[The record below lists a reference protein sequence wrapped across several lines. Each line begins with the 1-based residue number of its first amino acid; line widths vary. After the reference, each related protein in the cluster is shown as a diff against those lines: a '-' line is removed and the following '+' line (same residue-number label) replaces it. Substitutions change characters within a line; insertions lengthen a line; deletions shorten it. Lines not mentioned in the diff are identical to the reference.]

1 MTTSVRNNPRTIFG
15 WAMYDWANSAY
26 ITAGSLVFAILFSE
40 VIFPSDGLT
49 IGGTTIG
56 AEAFFG
62 IIVGVGALLLFLA
75 MPVLGAVADYTDAKK
90 KLLRFFAYTGAAFAV
105 LTALPGEGDLLLAA
119 VLALGAQ
126 IGFAA
131 GNVMYDGFLPEI
143 TTPETV
149 DKVSAKGFAYGYA
162 GGGLHLILSVALL
175 LFADQLGLAEG
186 TAQRIVIVSAG
197 IWWAAFAT
205 FAFSRLHED
214 GTGQALP
221 DTADD
226 GVSRRLPTRAGGRLL
241 AYARLGFQRT
251 WRTARNLVNY
261 KQLALFLLAF
271 LFYNDGVA
279 TAIRITPVYATE
291 TLQLS
296 AELIAGAFVVIQ
308 LVALVGALLFGW
320 LAGVLGTKRAIMLSI
335 AGWALVAISAFLLPA
350 EEPVGFLAVGA
361 LAGLV
366 LGGVQ
371 ALSRSLY
378 ASMIPADSSA
388 EFFGFYSVFSKF
400 SAIFGPLLFAAV
412 GIATGSSRL
421 AILFLVLF
429 FILGAILLSRVD
441 VEAGRAAKD
450 KPRPVAA

>member
-1 MTTSVRNNPRTIFG
+1 MTTPVRNNPRTIFG

-40 VIFPSDGLT
+40 VIFPEDGLT

-90 KLLRFFAYTGAAFAV
+90 KLLRFFAYAGAAFAV
-105 LTALPGEGDLLLAA
+105 LTAIPGEGDLLLAA

-131 GNVMYDGFLPEI
+131 SNVMYDGFLPEI
-143 TTPETV
+143 TTPDTV
-149 DKVSAKGFAYGYA
+149 DKVSAKGFAFGYA

-175 LFADQLGLAEG
+175 LFADQLGLAEA

-205 FAFSRLHED
+205 FAFTRLKDDGTAEALPAAADETSRL
-214 GTGQALP
+214 P
-221 DTADD
+221 
-226 GVSRRLPTRAGGRLL
+226 SKAGARLL
-241 AYARLGFQRT
+241 AYAQFGFQRT
-251 WRTARNLVNY
+251 WRTGRNLVAY
-261 KQLALFLLAF
+261 RQLALFLLAF

-308 LVALVGALLFGW
+308 LVAFVGALLFGW

-335 AGWALVAISAFLLPA
+335 GGWAVVAISAFLLPA
-350 EEPVGFLAVGA
+350 EQPVGFLAVGA

-378 ASMIPADSSA
+378 ASMIPEDSSA

-421 AILFLVLF
+421 AILFLVSF

-450 KPRPVAA
+450 RPRPVAA